1 MASAALLLL
10 TDGRLPSGGHA
21 HSGGVEEAVTDGRVH
36 DVASLERFLL
46 GRLWTVG
53 HSEAAVAAAA
63 AGEATLAAAA
73 AGEATAPVPRW
84 RELDAEAAARCPS
97 PAARRASRAMGRG
110 LLRAASAAWPGP
122 WAAALR
128 ATAPDGP
135 MSPVVIGAAAHAAG
149 AGVADAALAAAHG
162 AVTGPAAAA
171 VRLLALDPLSV
182 AGVLA
187 RLAADVD
194 EVAAGATRAARAA
207 GEEGWRTLPAGS
219 APLIDTGAERHAT
232 REVRLFAS

>member
-1 MASAALLLL
+1 MVSAALLLL

-36 DVASLERFLL
+36 DVASLEQFLL

-53 HSEAAVAAAA
+53 HSEAA
-63 AGEATLAAAA
+63 LSAAA

-84 RELDAEAAARCPS
+84 HELDAEAAARCPS

-122 WAAALR
+122 WAAPLR
-128 ATAPDGP
+128 AAAPDGP

-171 VRLLALDPLSV
+171 VRLLALDPLAV

-194 EVAAGATRAARAA
+194 EVAAGANRAARAA
-207 GEEGWRTLPAGS
+207 GDGGWRALPAGS
-219 APLIDTGAERHAT
+219 APLIDAGAERHAT